1 MRYAHNPI
9 LSPEDLCPSQPS
21 MQIECLLNPGVFRYD
36 GKVWMLVRVAERPAQ
51 AEGEI
56 SFPVLDAQN
65 RVTVMRVPA
74 ASPELDLSDPR
85 VINYKGEDFL
95 TTMSHLRLVSSTDGI
110 RFREEAGYPPLTGSD
125 RYEAYGIEDCRVTQI
140 GTQYYLTYTAV
151 SANGV
156 AVRMRSTS
164 DWRRFTDYGLVL
176 PPHNKDC
183 TLFDEKVGDLYYML
197 HRPSS
202 PEIGGNY
209 LDRPEPRPPPLGKPQ
224 VCGPYP
230 QGDVG
235 QRPHRC
241 RVCPDPYG
249 RRVADDLPRRRR
261 FAPLLPGCD
270 AARRRRPVEGAGAQP
285 HARHGA

>member
-110 RFREEAGYPPLTGSD
+110 RFREEAGYPPLTRSVRD
-125 RYEAYGIEDCRVTQI
+125 RRLPRHADRQ
-140 GTQYYLTYTAV
+140 A
-151 SANGV
+151 
-156 AVRMRSTS
+156 
-164 DWRRFTDYGLVL
+164 VL
-176 PPHNKDC
+176 P
-183 TLFDEKVGDLYYML
+183 DLYGCL
-197 HRPSS
+197 GQWRGGADAQHVGLAPFHR
-202 PEIGGNY
+202 
-209 LDRPEPRPPPLGKPQ
+209 LR
-224 VCGPYP
+224 
-230 QGDVG
+230 
-235 QRPHRC
+235 
-241 RVCPDPYG
+241 
-249 RRVADDLPRRRR
+249 
-261 FAPLLPGCD
+261 
-270 AARRRRPVEGAGAQP
+270 AGAAAAQ
-285 HARHGA
+285 

>member
-140 GTQYYLTYTAV
+140 STQYYLTYTAV

-183 TLFDEKVGDLYYML
+183 TLFDEKVGDLFFKAESRTYEIHIL
-197 HRPSS
+197 RRECRNLFDNF
-202 PEIGGNY
+202 PEAF
-209 LDRPEPRPPPLGKPQ
+209 DASVEVERREVVPEPSPFYDAL
-224 VCGPYP
+224 
-230 QGDVG
+230 
-235 QRPHRC
+235 H
-241 RVCPDPYG
+241 
-249 RRVADDLPRRRR
+249 DDLTRT
-261 FAPLLPGCD
+261 L
-270 AARRRRPVEGAGAQP
+270 PVELRQVIVP
-285 HARHGA
+285 K